1 MSDYIEDLKSIL
13 QTKQGRN
20 VLWQMLEQANV
31 FGMSYTGEVNS
42 TFFNEG
48 ARSAGNRLLVQIQQ
62 ASPESFL
69 LMQKEHLEK
78 IQAENSRKEKE
89 REQVD

>member
-20 VLWQMLEQANV
+20 VLWKILEQANV

>member
-13 QTKQGRN
+13 LTKQGRN

-69 LMQKEHLEK
+69 LMQKEHMEK
-78 IQAENSRKEKE
+78 IQAENSRKENE

>member
-1 MSDYIEDLKSIL
+1 MFDYIEDLKNIL
-13 QTKQGRN
+13 QTKAGRN
-20 VLWQMLEQANV
+20 VLWQIMEQANV
-31 FGMSYTGEVNS
+31 FGLSYTGDAKS

-69 LMQKEHLEK
+69 LMQKERMDRV
-78 IQAENSRKEKE
+78 QAENSRKGKE